1 MDIEFARQQMVDQ
14 QVRSWDVIDHQVLS
28 IMRQIP
34 RETFMPEG
42 WQDCA
47 YVDRGLPLADGQIT
61 FSPKLEGRFLQ
72 ALQLTG
78 NEVCL
83 EIGTGCGYLTACL
96 AALSQRVVSL
106 EQSATLATTASAT
119 LSALQITNA
128 KVEHASAPTGLPD
141 QSFDVVVAGGS
152 VRHHLASLEQKL
164 VIGGRAIVVVDE
176 GVVMSAQ
183 RITRIS
189 NDHWLRES
197 LFETSLPPLIGF
209 GPEPAFSF

>member
-14 QVRSWDVIDHQVLS
+14 QVRGWDVIDHQVLNV
-28 IMRQIP
+28 MRQIP
-34 RETFMPEG
+34 RETFMPED
-42 WQDCA
+42 WRDCA
-47 YVDRGLPLADGQIT
+47 FVDRGLPLADGQIT

-96 AALSQRVVSL
+96 AALSQRVISL
-106 EQSATLATTASAT
+106 EQSASLAATASET
-119 LSALQITNA
+119 LSASQIHNA
-128 KVEHASAPTGLPD
+128 TVEHTSAPAGLPD

-164 VIGGRAIVVVDE
+164 VIGGRAVVVVDE

-197 LFETSLPPLIGF
+197 LFETFLPPLIGF
-209 GPEPAFSF
+209 GPEPAFTF